1 MVNALGNSF
10 LPEEGFP
17 HYDPD
22 LQEGINV
29 YPGEEW
35 CDPTALPHAK
45 WHLQTGIALADFMH
59 LADLLHLHLS
69 PTEDKEG
76 GGATAIGGGKEHVGV
91 ALSTTLA
98 LTAWSNISF

>member
-69 PTEDKEG
+69 PSEDKEG
-76 GGATAIGGGKEHVGV
+76 GGATAIGGKKNMWE
-91 ALSTTLA
+91 
-98 LTAWSNISF
+98 